1 MRELFSIGSVK
12 KQATELSV
20 IEEEKKTELK
30 KVKKDENDQSDGEN
44 SDDLELE
51 EQIREAMDIEKKIEK
66 K

>member
-1 MRELFSIGSVK
+1 MRELFSIGLFK

-20 IEEEKKTELK
+20 IEEEKKTEQK